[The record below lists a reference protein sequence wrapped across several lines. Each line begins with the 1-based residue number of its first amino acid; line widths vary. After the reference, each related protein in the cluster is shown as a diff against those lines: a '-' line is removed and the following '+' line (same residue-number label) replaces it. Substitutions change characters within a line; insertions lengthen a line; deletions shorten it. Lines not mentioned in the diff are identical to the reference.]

1 MKQKEWIIGLF
12 ASLLTILTGVLILL
26 LMKNSGALKVSEV
39 DSSKTDSTELVQ
51 MIEQHYNPVVTS
63 VGGAIMVQNK
73 MIEEFNLRAVFR
85 DMPQSVLKNVANV
98 VINRSSGGI
107 ITIYDI
113 SREYLTNRKVY
124 DNLGRKQDIPI
135 VSQKPSEENDSL
147 NIQNYEKSNN
157 CFLRRK
163 GNVRQ

>member
-51 MIEQHYNPVVTS
+51 MIEQHYNPVVAS

-98 VINRSSGGI
+98 VINRSSGNV

-113 SREYLTNRKVY
+113 SKEYLTNRKVY
-124 DNLGRKQDIPI
+124 DNLGRKQDAPI
-135 VSQKPSEENDSL
+135 VSNRPSEENDSL
-147 NIQNYEKSNN
+147 NI
-157 CFLRRK
+157 
-163 GNVRQ
+163 

>member
-63 VGGAIMVQNK
+63 VGGAIIVQNK

-98 VINRSSGGI
+98 VINRSLGNT

-113 SREYLTNRKVY
+113 SKEYLTNRKVY
-124 DNLGRKQDIPI
+124 DNLGRKQDVPI
-135 VSQKPSEENDSL
+135 VSNRPSEENDSL
-147 NIQNYEKSNN
+147 NIQNYEKSNS

>member
-51 MIEQHYNPVVTS
+51 MIEQHYNPVVAS

-98 VINRSSGGI
+98 VINRSSGNA

-113 SREYLTNRKVY
+113 SKEYLTNRKVY
-124 DNLGRKQDIPI
+124 DNLGRKQDAPI
-135 VSQKPSEENDSL
+135 VSNRPLEENDSL
-147 NIQNYEKSNN
+147 NI
-157 CFLRRK
+157 
-163 GNVRQ
+163 

>member
-26 LMKNSGALKVSEV
+26 LMKNSGTLKVSEV

-51 MIEQHYNPVVTS
+51 MIEQHYNPVVAS

-98 VINRSSGGI
+98 VINRSSGNA

-113 SREYLTNRKVY
+113 SKEYLTNRKIY

-147 NIQNYEKSNN
+147 NI
-157 CFLRRK
+157 
-163 GNVRQ
+163 

>member
-1 MKQKEWIIGLF
+1 MKQKEWIIGLL

-51 MIEQHYNPVVTS
+51 MIEQHYNPVVAS

-98 VINRSSGGI
+98 VINRSSGNA

-113 SREYLTNRKVY
+113 SKEYLTNRKVY
-124 DNLGRKQDIPI
+124 DNLGRKQDAPI
-135 VSQKPSEENDSL
+135 VSNRPSEENNSL
-147 NIQNYEKSNN
+147 NI
-157 CFLRRK
+157 
-163 GNVRQ
+163 

>member
-12 ASLLTILTGVLILL
+12 VSLLTILTGVLTLL

-98 VINRSSGGI
+98 VINKFSGKA

-124 DNLGRKQDIPI
+124 DNLERKQDIPI

-147 NIQNYEKSNN
+147 NI
-157 CFLRRK
+157 
-163 GNVRQ
+163 

>member
-51 MIEQHYNPVVTS
+51 MIEQHYNPVVAS

-98 VINRSSGGI
+98 VINRSSGNA

-113 SREYLTNRKVY
+113 SKEYLTNRKIY

-147 NIQNYEKSNN
+147 NI
-157 CFLRRK
+157 
-163 GNVRQ
+163 

>member
-51 MIEQHYNPVVTS
+51 MIEQHYNPVVAS

-98 VINRSSGGI
+98 VINRSSGNA

-113 SREYLTNRKVY
+113 SKEYLTNRKVY
-124 DNLGRKQDIPI
+124 DNLGRKQDAPI
-135 VSQKPSEENDSL
+135 VSNRPSEENDSL
-147 NIQNYEKSNN
+147 NI
-157 CFLRRK
+157 
-163 GNVRQ
+163 

>member
-12 ASLLTILTGVLILL
+12 ASLLTILIVVLILL

-51 MIEQHYNPVVTS
+51 MIEQHYNPVVAS

-98 VINRSSGGI
+98 VINRSSGNT

-113 SREYLTNRKVY
+113 SKEYLTNRKVY
-124 DNLGRKQDIPI
+124 DNLGRKQDAPI
-135 VSQKPSEENDSL
+135 VSNRPSEENDSL
-147 NIQNYEKSNN
+147 NIQNYEKSNS

>member
-1 MKQKEWIIGLF
+1 
-12 ASLLTILTGVLILL
+12 
-26 LMKNSGALKVSEV
+26 
-39 DSSKTDSTELVQ
+39 
-51 MIEQHYNPVVTS
+51 
-63 VGGAIMVQNK
+63 
-73 MIEEFNLRAVFR
+73 MIEEFNLRTVFR

-147 NIQNYEKSNN
+147 NI
-157 CFLRRK
+157 
-163 GNVRQ
+163 

>member
-98 VINRSSGGI
+98 VINRSSGNA

-124 DNLGRKQDIPI
+124 DNLGRKRDTSP
-135 VSQKPSEENDSL
+135 VSSETFVENDSL
-147 NIQNYEKSNN
+147 NI
-157 CFLRRK
+157 
-163 GNVRQ
+163 

>member
-51 MIEQHYNPVVTS
+51 MIEQHYNPVVAS
-63 VGGAIMVQNK
+63 VGSAIMVQNK

-98 VINRSSGGI
+98 VINKSSGND

-113 SREYLTNRKVY
+113 SKEYLTNRKVY
-124 DNLGRKQDIPI
+124 DNLGRKQDAPI
-135 VSQKPSEENDSL
+135 VSNRPSEENDSL
-147 NIQNYEKSNN
+147 NI
-157 CFLRRK
+157 
-163 GNVRQ
+163 

>member
-63 VGGAIMVQNK
+63 VGDAIMAQNK
-73 MIEEFNLRAVFR
+73 MIEEFNLRTVFR

-98 VINRSSGGI
+98 VINRSSGDI

-147 NIQNYEKSNN
+147 NI
-157 CFLRRK
+157 
-163 GNVRQ
+163 

>member
-51 MIEQHYNPVVTS
+51 MIEQHYNPVVAS

-98 VINRSSGGI
+98 VINRSSGNA

-113 SREYLTNRKVY
+113 SKEYLTNRKVY
-124 DNLGRKQDIPI
+124 DNLGRKQDAPI
-135 VSQKPSEENDSL
+135 VSNRPSEENDSL
-147 NIQNYEKSNN
+147 NIQNYEKSNS

>member
-51 MIEQHYNPVVTS
+51 MIEQHYNPVVAS
-63 VGGAIMVQNK
+63 VDGAIMVQNK

-98 VINRSSGGI
+98 VINRSSGNA

-113 SREYLTNRKVY
+113 SKEYLTNRKVY
-124 DNLGRKQDIPI
+124 DNLGRKQDALI
-135 VSQKPSEENDSL
+135 VSNRPSEENDSL
-147 NIQNYEKSNN
+147 NI
-157 CFLRRK
+157 
-163 GNVRQ
+163 

>member
-1 MKQKEWIIGLF
+1 MKQKEWIIGLL

-51 MIEQHYNPVVTS
+51 MIEQHYNPVVAS

-98 VINRSSGGI
+98 VINRSSGNA

-113 SREYLTNRKVY
+113 SKEYLTNRKVY
-124 DNLGRKQDIPI
+124 DNLGRKQDAPI
-135 VSQKPSEENDSL
+135 VSNRPSEENNSL
-147 NIQNYEKSNN
+147 TI
-157 CFLRRK
+157 
-163 GNVRQ
+163 

>member
-1 MKQKEWIIGLF
+1 MKQKEWIIGFL
-12 ASLLTILTGVLILL
+12 AILSTVLTGVLLLL

-39 DSSKTDSTELVQ
+39 DSSKTDSTKLVQ
-51 MIEQHYNPVVTS
+51 VIEQHYNPVVTS

-98 VINRSSGGI
+98 VINRSSGNN

-124 DNLGRKQDIPI
+124 DNLGKKQDIPI
-135 VSQKPSEENDSL
+135 VSQEPSKENDSL
-147 NIQNYEKSNN
+147 NI
-157 CFLRRK
+157 
-163 GNVRQ
+163 

>member
-63 VGGAIMVQNK
+63 VGDAIMVQNK
-73 MIEEFNLRAVFR
+73 MIEEFNLRTVFR

-124 DNLGRKQDIPI
+124 NNLGRKQDIPI

-147 NIQNYEKSNN
+147 NI
-157 CFLRRK
+157 
-163 GNVRQ
+163 

>member
-12 ASLLTILTGVLILL
+12 ASLLTVLTGVLILL

-63 VGGAIMVQNK
+63 VGGAVMMQNK

-85 DMPQSVLKNVANV
+85 DMPQSVLKNVTNV
-98 VINRSSGGI
+98 VINKSSGKT

-135 VSQKPSEENDSL
+135 VSQEPSEENDSL
-147 NIQNYEKSNN
+147 NI
-157 CFLRRK
+157 
-163 GNVRQ
+163 

>member
-39 DSSKTDSTELVQ
+39 DFSKTDSTKLVK

-63 VGGAIMVQNK
+63 VGGAVMMQNK

-98 VINRSSGGI
+98 VINKSSGNT

-124 DNLGRKQDIPI
+124 DNLGRKQDVPI
-135 VSQKPSEENDSL
+135 VSNRPSEENDSL
-147 NIQNYEKSNN
+147 NI
-157 CFLRRK
+157 
-163 GNVRQ
+163 

>member
-26 LMKNSGALKVSEV
+26 LMKNSGTLKVSEV

-73 MIEEFNLRAVFR
+73 MIEEFNLRTVFR

-98 VINRSSGGI
+98 VINKSSGNT

-124 DNLGRKQDIPI
+124 DNLGRKRDTSP
-135 VSQKPSEENDSL
+135 VSSETFVENDSL
-147 NIQNYEKSNN
+147 NI
-157 CFLRRK
+157 
-163 GNVRQ
+163 

>member
-51 MIEQHYNPVVTS
+51 MIEQHYNPIVAS

-73 MIEEFNLRAVFR
+73 MIDEFNLRAVFR

-98 VINRSSGGI
+98 VINRSSGNA

-113 SREYLTNRKVY
+113 SKEYLTNRKVY
-124 DNLGRKQDIPI
+124 DNLGRKQDAPI
-135 VSQKPSEENDSL
+135 VYNRH
-147 NIQNYEKSNN
+147 
-157 CFLRRK
+157 FRRNRFIK
-163 GNVRQ
+163 HIVL

>member
-12 ASLLTILTGVLILL
+12 ASLLTILIVVLILL

-51 MIEQHYNPVVTS
+51 MIEQHYNPVVAS

-98 VINRSSGGI
+98 VINRSSGNT

-113 SREYLTNRKVY
+113 SKEYLTNRKVY
-124 DNLGRKQDIPI
+124 DNLGRKQDAPI
-135 VSQKPSEENDSL
+135 VSNRPSEENDSL
-147 NIQNYEKSNN
+147 NI
-157 CFLRRK
+157 
-163 GNVRQ
+163 

>member
-12 ASLLTILTGVLILL
+12 ASLLTILIVVLILL

-51 MIEQHYNPVVTS
+51 MIEQHYNPVVAS
-63 VGGAIMVQNK
+63 AGGAIMVQNK

-98 VINRSSGGI
+98 VINRSSGNT

-113 SREYLTNRKVY
+113 SKEYLTNRKVY
-124 DNLGRKQDIPI
+124 DNLGRKQDAPI
-135 VSQKPSEENDSL
+135 VSNRPSEENDSL
-147 NIQNYEKSNN
+147 NIQNYEKSNS

>member
-51 MIEQHYNPVVTS
+51 MIEQHYNPVVAS
-63 VGGAIMVQNK
+63 IGGAIMVQNK

-98 VINRSSGGI
+98 VINRSSGNA

-113 SREYLTNRKVY
+113 SKEYLTNRKVY
-124 DNLGRKQDIPI
+124 DNLGRKQDAPI
-135 VSQKPSEENDSL
+135 VSNRPSEENDSL
-147 NIQNYEKSNN
+147 NI
-157 CFLRRK
+157 
-163 GNVRQ
+163 

>member
-51 MIEQHYNPVVTS
+51 MIEQHYNPVVAS

-73 MIEEFNLRAVFR
+73 MVEEFNLRAVFR

-98 VINRSSGGI
+98 VINRSSGNA

-113 SREYLTNRKVY
+113 SKEYLTNRKVY
-124 DNLGRKQDIPI
+124 DNLGRKQDAPI
-135 VSQKPSEENDSL
+135 VSNRPSKENDSL
-147 NIQNYEKSNN
+147 NI
-157 CFLRRK
+157 
-163 GNVRQ
+163 

>member
-63 VGGAIMVQNK
+63 VDGAIMVQNK

-98 VINRSSGGI
+98 VINKSSGKA

-147 NIQNYEKSNN
+147 NI
-157 CFLRRK
+157 
-163 GNVRQ
+163 

>member
-1 MKQKEWIIGLF
+1 MKQKEWIIGFL
-12 ASLLTILTGVLILL
+12 AILSTVMTGVLLLL
-26 LMKNSGALKVSEV
+26 LMKNTGTLTVSEE
-39 DSSKTDSTELVQ
+39 DSSKSDSTELVQ

-63 VGGAIMVQNK
+63 VGSAIMVQNK
-73 MIEEFNLRAVFR
+73 MIDEFNLRNVFR
-85 DMPQSVLKNVANV
+85 EMPQSVLKNVTNV
-98 VINRSSGGI
+98 VINRSSGNT

-147 NIQNYEKSNN
+147 NI
-157 CFLRRK
+157 
-163 GNVRQ
+163 